1 MSATDVTLHAPQ
13 AQSDIG
19 RSARGGVLARTAG
32 GIEVLA
38 QSVAA
43 AAPSVALAS
52 VPGTIFLVAGQG
64 TLLSILI
71 GAVVVILVAY
81 TISLQARR
89 TVSSGSLATFTGNG
103 FGPGASFAT
112 AWGLLIGY
120 ALFAVGALLG
130 AWLYASSLLDKLGIS
145 SSSEVV
151 GAILVLIAISA
162 ALASAYRGIRLS
174 ARLGLALELTS
185 LTLIG
190 IVLIA
195 SLVTHGFRL
204 DTAQFTAKGA
214 SSTDVVL
221 GAVLAVDAFAGFESA
236 ASLGLE
242 ARNAHRTIARVLIR
256 VVFGLAVLY
265 LFASYTEILGFGK
278 LTGSSAPLHVVAD
291 YAGVSWA
298 SYVVDLGVSVAM
310 VAFAAAVLNAAAR
323 SLYTL
328 GREGALPAR
337 FASVHPRFGSPHV
350 GVVVIGV
357 VATAV
362 SLVFVFTGTG
372 ALTASIYTGT
382 IASFGFFT
390 AYILVSLATP
400 VWLWKRKELTAVPV
414 ITGVTAAA
422 AMLYVVYKNIVPA
435 PPSPYNLLPWIYL
448 GLLLLGL
455 AFYTALRL
463 RSPERAREIG
473 SIQVAAEEELHD
485 SDRGPLHVG
494 ASV

>member
-1 MSATDVTLHAPQ
+1 
-13 AQSDIG
+13 
-19 RSARGGVLARTAG
+19 
-32 GIEVLA
+32 
-38 QSVAA
+38 
-43 AAPSVALAS
+43 
-52 VPGTIFLVAGQG
+52 
-64 TLLSILI
+64 
-71 GAVVVILVAY
+71 
-81 TISLQARR
+81 
-89 TVSSGSLATFTGNG
+89 
-103 FGPGASFAT
+103 
-112 AWGLLIGY
+112 
-120 ALFAVGALLG
+120 
-130 AWLYASSLLDKLGIS
+130 
-145 SSSEVV
+145 
-151 GAILVLIAISA
+151 
-162 ALASAYRGIRLS
+162 
-174 ARLGLALELTS
+174 
-185 LTLIG
+185 
-190 IVLIA
+190 
-195 SLVTHGFRL
+195 
-204 DTAQFTAKGA
+204 
-214 SSTDVVL
+214 VVL
-221 GAVLAVDAFAGFESA
+221 
-236 ASLGLE
+236 
-242 ARNAHRTIARVLIR
+242 
-256 VVFGLAVLY
+256 GLAVLY
-265 LFASYTEILGFGK
+265 LFASYAEILGFGK

-310 VAFAAAVLNAAAR
+310 VAFATAVLNAAAR

-350 GVVVIGV
+350 GIVVIGV
-357 VATAV
+357 LATAV

-414 ITGVTAAA
+414 ITGVAAAA

-455 AFYTALRL
+455 AFYAALRL

>member
-1 MSATDVTLHAPQ
+1 MTATDVTLAAPPQ
-13 AQSDIG
+13 GAEP
-19 RSARGGVLARTAG
+19 APPGGALARTAG
-32 GIEVLA
+32 GLEVLA
-38 QSVAA
+38 QSVSA

-71 GAVVVILVAY
+71 GTIVVILVAY

-89 TVSSGSLATFTGNG
+89 TASSGSLATFAGNG

-120 ALFAVGALLG
+120 GLFAVGALLG
-130 AWLYASSLLDKLGIS
+130 AWLYASSLLGLLGIS

-151 GAILVLIAISA
+151 GAILVLLAIGA
-162 ALASAYRGIRLS
+162 ALSAAYRGIRLS

-185 LTLIG
+185 LTFIG

-195 SLVTHGFRL
+195 SLVTYGFKL

-214 SSTDVVL
+214 SSTDIVL
-221 GAVLAVDAFAGFESA
+221 GAVLAVAAFAGFESA

-242 ARNAHRTIARVLIR
+242 TRNAHRTIARVLIR
-256 VVFGLAVLY
+256 IVFGLAILY
-265 LFASYTEILGFGK
+265 LFSSYTEILGFGK

-291 YAGVSWA
+291 YAGVHWA
-298 SYVVDLGVSVAM
+298 GYVVDAGVAISM
-310 VAFAAAVLNAAAR
+310 VAFATAVLNAAAR

-328 GREGALPAR
+328 GREGALPAKL
-337 FASVHPRFGSPHV
+337 ASVHPRFGSPHV

-357 VATAV
+357 LATAI

-382 IASFGFFT
+382 IAGFGFFT
-390 AYILVSLATP
+390 AYILASLATP
-400 VWLWKRKELTAVPV
+400 VWLWKRRELTFLPV
-414 ITGVTAAA
+414 VTGVLAAA

-448 GLLLLGL
+448 GLLAVGL
-455 AFYTALRL
+455 AFYAALRI

-473 SIQVAAEEELHD
+473 SIQITAEEELHD